1 MASRALL
8 VEDDED
14 MAAVVGLTLRGAGL
28 EVCHESLGHAAL
40 RRLDHE
46 PPDLV
51 VLDLMLPDMDG
62 LDVCRRVR
70 ARSDVPIIIITARD
84 SLADVVTGLEAG
96 ADDYLTKPFE
106 APELVARARALAR
119 RSAASA
125 PDPEIAVG
133 DVVIDAVA
141 HRVRKAGR
149 DVDLTVTEFR
159 LLHELA
165 RHRGQALSRQQL
177 LTLVWG
183 YDHLGDSRVVDMAV
197 RRLRAKVDDDA
208 GRPSLVTT
216 VRGVGYRLDRR

>member
-1 MASRALL
+1 MVSRALL
-8 VEDDED
+8 VEDDEA
-14 MAAVVGLTLRGAGL
+14 MAAVVALSLRSAGL
-28 EVCHESLGHAAL
+28 EVCHESRGFAAL
-40 RRLDHE
+40 SRLDDE
-46 PPDLV
+46 LPDLV

-62 LDVCRRVR
+62 LDVCRRMR

-106 APELVARARALAR
+106 APELIARARALGR
-119 RSAASA
+119 RSASSA
-125 PDPEIAVG
+125 PAGELAVG
-133 DVVIDAVA
+133 DVLIDAVA
-141 HRVRKAGR
+141 HRVRKAGQ

-165 RHRGQALSRQQL
+165 RHQGQALSRQQL
-177 LTLVWG
+177 LNLVWG

-208 GRPSLVTT
+208 GGPSLVTT
-216 VRGVGYRLDRR
+216 VRGVGYRLERR

>member
-8 VEDDED
+8 VEDDEA
-14 MAAVVGLTLRGAGL
+14 MAAVVALSLRSAGL
-28 EVCHESLGHAAL
+28 EVRHESSGSEALG
-40 RRLDHE
+40 RIEDE

-62 LDVCRRVR
+62 LEVCRRIR
-70 ARSDVPIIIITARD
+70 AGSDVPIIITTARD

-106 APELVARARALAR
+106 APELIARARALAR
-119 RSAASA
+119 RSASSA
-125 PDPEIAVG
+125 PDGEIAVG
-133 DVVIDAVA
+133 DVIIDPVA
-141 HRVRKAGR
+141 HRVSKAGQ

-159 LLHELA
+159 LLYELV
-165 RHRGQALSRQQL
+165 RHQGQALSRQQL

-208 GRPSLVTT
+208 GRSSLVTT
-216 VRGVGYRLDRR
+216 VRGVGYRLERR